1 MSNIENSPSPLQLT
15 PQPTTRVDRS
25 ELTRTA
31 ILNTALDF
39 IWSRPFREM
48 TVNELMASTSV
59 GRSAFYQYFDDL
71 HDVMES
77 LLKLLQEEILNVDEP
92 WLTGVGDP
100 VDLLR
105 ESLAGL
111 VDVCYERG
119 PFLRAIT
126 DAAATDTR
134 LEKAWM
140 DFVSSF
146 DDAGKALIEAEQE
159 QGLIPA
165 FDAYPVIFALNRL
178 NAYTLIQAFGQHPR
192 KPKEPVLEALERIWI
207 STLYGS
213 EFLRNNSTPL
223 VRK

>member
-1 MSNIENSPSPLQLT
+1 MKNSSSPLRVS
-15 PQPTTRVDRS
+15 PQPSLKIGKSERTRA
-25 ELTRTA
+25 A
-31 ILNTALDF
+31 ILNAALDF
-39 IWSRPFREM
+39 VWTHPFRDM
-48 TVNELMASTSV
+48 TVNSLMAPTGI

-92 WLTGVGDP
+92 WLKGVGDP

-105 ESLAGL
+105 ESLAGV
-111 VDVCYERG
+111 VDICYERG

-140 DFVSSF
+140 DFASSF
-146 DDAGKALIEAEQE
+146 DDAGAALIEAEQE

-192 KPKEPVLEALERIWI
+192 KPKEPVLEALERTWI
-207 STLYGS
+207 STIYGS
-213 EFLRNNSTPL
+213 EFLGINSTPL

>member
-1 MSNIENSPSPLQLT
+1 
-15 PQPTTRVDRS
+15 
-25 ELTRTA
+25 
-31 ILNTALDF
+31 
-39 IWSRPFREM
+39 M

>member
-1 MSNIENSPSPLQLT
+1 MKNSSSPLRVS
-15 PQPTTRVDRS
+15 PQPSLKIGKSERTRAV
-25 ELTRTA
+25 
-31 ILNTALDF
+31 ILNAALDF
-39 IWSRPFREM
+39 VWTHPFRDM
-48 TVNELMASTSV
+48 TVNSLMAPTGI

-92 WLTGVGDP
+92 WLKGVGDP

-105 ESLAGL
+105 ETLAGV
-111 VDVCYERG
+111 VDICYERG

-140 DFVSSF
+140 DFASSF
-146 DDAGKALIEAEQE
+146 DDAGAALIEAEQE

-192 KPKEPVLEALERIWI
+192 KQKEPVLEALERIWI

-213 EFLRNNSTPL
+213 EYLRNNSTPL

>member
-1 MSNIENSPSPLQLT
+1 MKKSSSPLRVS
-15 PQPTTRVDRS
+15 PQPSLKIGKSERTRA
-25 ELTRTA
+25 A
-31 ILNTALDF
+31 ILNAALDF
-39 IWSRPFREM
+39 LWTYPFRDM
-48 TVNELMASTSV
+48 TVNSLMAPTGV
-59 GRSAFYQYFDDL
+59 GRSSFYQYFDDL

-92 WLTGVGDP
+92 WLKGVGDP

-105 ESLAGL
+105 ETLAG
-111 VDVCYERG
+111 VVGICYERG

-140 DFVSSF
+140 DFASSF
-146 DDAGKALIEAEQE
+146 DDAGVVLIEAEQE

-213 EFLRNNSTPL
+213 EYLRNNSTPL